1 MFAAVTHDVTCGI
14 TVQPAGRE
22 VLAALSGLEPQ
33 FNSLHFTRYSRLSI
47 IRGNGGENW
56 RG

>member
-1 MFAAVTHDVTCGI
+1 MALPILKQVEQRPHSTK
-14 TVQPAGRE
+14 
-22 VLAALSGLEPQ
+22 VLIIHSEK
-33 FNSLHFTRYSRLSI
+33 YSRLSI